1 MKKLSIIIVFFF
13 IAVAFAVIGGLLK
26 DGFFLGLK
34 FWHHNED
41 EEEKEASS
49 IIYNL
54 EEFVVKN
61 GDFQLGEKLVN
72 TNLSQIQLIT
82 ETESSSSH
90 QALVVFGLCVATL
103 VVLAVFIIVVNIF
116 LF

>member
-1 MKKLSIIIVFFF
+1 MKKLSIIVVFFF

-26 DGFFLGLK
+26 EEFFFGFKILTP
-34 FWHHNED
+34 NVD

-54 EEFVVKN
+54 EGFVVKN

-72 TNLSQIQLIT
+72 TNLTQIQLIT
-82 ETESSSSH
+82 ETESSSH